1 MDSTISYDHL
11 ATFYDAFI
19 DQAVY
24 DHYLDLLDKYTVRG
38 TLLDIGCGTGNLS
51 VELAA
56 SGYDVTATDLAEEM
70 LAIVR
75 YRASERG
82 VKLREYVYDMLDPI
96 AERFDTVIASMDVI
110 NHLADLE
117 DVHFGFVNIFEALNQ
132 NGVFLFD
139 VLSAE
144 YIDALDGYSEDDE
157 EFHFHWQCRR
167 GQDAAQH
174 RPHRHPPSAR
184 RRPGPPDRRR
194 DASAL
199 GLPADRRSGR
209 LHRRSNKSSCP
220 NGRSSSCKRA
230 NEKTARKA

>member
-1 MDSTISYDHL
+1 MESTIGYDYL

-19 DQAVY
+19 DQDVY
-24 DHYLDLLDKYTVRG
+24 DSYLDLLDKYTARG

-56 SGYDVTATDLAEEM
+56 GGYDVTATDLSEEM

-75 YRASERG
+75 YRAKERG
-82 VKLREYVYDMLDPI
+82 VNLRVYVYDMLDPLG
-96 AERFDTVIASMDVI
+96 ERFDTVIASMDVI

-117 DVHFGFVNIFEALNQ
+117 DVQFGFVNIFEALNE

-157 EFHFHWQCRR
+157 EYHFHWECRR
-167 GQDAAQH
+167 GKTPHSIVHTVTLHLPDGDQDLKIYEET
-174 RPHRHPPSAR
+174 HPLSEYLRIAEAV
-184 RRPGPPDRRR
+184 GFTELDRVVMPERTIVVLQKNR
-194 DASAL
+194 
-199 GLPADRRSGR
+199 
-209 LHRRSNKSSCP
+209 
-220 NGRSSSCKRA
+220 
-230 NEKTARKA
+230 

>member
-24 DHYLDLLDKYTVRG
+24 DSYLDLLDKYTVRG

-56 SGYDVTATDLAEEM
+56 AGYRVTATDLAEEM

-75 YRASERG
+75 YRAEQRK
-82 VKLREYVYDMLDPI
+82 VDIREYVYDMLDPI

-117 DVHFGFVNIFEALNQ
+117 DVQFGFVNIFEALNDH
-132 NGVFLFD
+132 GVFLFD

-144 YIDALDGYSEDDE
+144 YIDALDGYVEDDE
-157 EFHFHWQCRR
+157 EYHFHWSCRR
-167 GQDAAQH
+167 GKTPHSIVHTVTLHLPDGDQDLNIYEETHPLSEYLRIAA
-174 RPHRHPPSAR
+174 AV
-184 RRPGPPDRRR
+184 GFTELDRVVMPERTIVV
-194 DASAL
+194 L
-199 GLPADRRSGR
+199 QK
-209 LHRRSNKSSCP
+209 NQ
-220 NGRSSSCKRA
+220 
-230 NEKTARKA
+230 